1 MIVLPGLDQPSYPL
15 RITLSLIA
23 EMEGT
28 YGSLYQLAESLLD
41 KSLPLSTIIGVLKM
55 IYRHAGCGISE
66 DALDDFLL
74 RQPCTELLTS
84 VLLDILEPIER
95 LESMTLEPLPPSAQ
109 FLAEMVKKFPD
120 SKKETE
126 A

>member
-1 MIVLPGLDQPSYPL
+1 MTVLPGYDQPSYPL

-28 YGSLYQLAESLLD
+28 YGSIYQMAENLLD

-55 IYRHAGCGISE
+55 LYRHAGCGISE
-66 DALDDFLL
+66 DVLDDFLL

-84 VLLDILEPIER
+84 VLLTILEPIEQ
-95 LESMTLEPLPPSAQ
+95 LGDMTLNSLPPSAQ
-109 FLAEMVKKFPD
+109 FLADMVKKFPD
-120 SKKETE
+120 SKKEKE
-126 A
+126 V

>member
-1 MIVLPGLDQPSYPL
+1 MTVLPGYDQPSYPL

-28 YGSLYQLAESLLD
+28 YGSIYQMAENLLD

-55 IYRHAGCGISE
+55 LYRHAECEISE
-66 DALDDFLL
+66 DVLDDFLL
-74 RQPCTELLTS
+74 QQPCTELLTS

-95 LESMTLEPLPPSAQ
+95 LESITLESLPLTAK